1 MIRAIVAVSGIVCG
15 ILVVSFLGWTSLF
28 WPDWTAGLLRKIE
41 RWTEDE
47 ELWEVVGNHI
57 NHIRHWLWY
66 ELFLDIEFA
75 RTFYVLAG
83 INFLFCF
90 ARKYL

>member
-28 WPDWTAGLLRKIE
+28 WPDWTAELLRKIE

-47 ELWEVVGNHI
+47 EL
-57 NHIRHWLWY
+57 
-66 ELFLDIEFA
+66 
-75 RTFYVLAG
+75 
-83 INFLFCF
+83 
-90 ARKYL
+90 